1 MSIYNGILNL
11 TNWTGNVIMPV
22 VAGLFIVMA
31 VVNFSRGREYSHQ
44 MYAALLCL
52 LVSGLLRAMETFA
65 GQRAWNDPDVYEVAI
80 RTFVDWAA
88 NVLLPV
94 YAALQVAAGA
104 LDMTANI
111 RFHHSAG
118 WMRHFAA
125 AAMCLLVS
133 GALRLGEF
141 FVIRGTAGIT

>member
-1 MSIYNGILNL
+1 MSVYNGILNL
-11 TNWTGNVIMPV
+11 TSWTGNVIMPLM
-22 VAGLFIVMA
+22 AGLFIVVA
-31 VVNFSRGREYSHQ
+31 VLNFSRGRESSRP

-65 GQRAWNDPDVYEVAI
+65 GQRAWNDPDAYGVAI
-80 RTFVDWAA
+80 RTFVDWTA

-104 LDMTANI
+104 LDMMANV
-111 RFHHSAG
+111 RFHFSAA

-125 AAMCLLVS
+125 AGLCLLVS
-133 GALRLGEF
+133 GLLRLGEF
-141 FVIRGTAGIT
+141 FVIHGAGGIP

>member
-1 MSIYNGILNL
+1 MSVYNGILNL

-22 VAGLFIVMA
+22 VAGLFIVIA

-65 GQRAWNDPDVYEVAI
+65 GQRAWNDPNVYEVAI
-80 RTFVDWAA
+80 RTFVDWTA

>member
-1 MSIYNGILNL
+1 VSIYNGLLNL

-22 VAGLFIVMA
+22 IAGLFIVVA
-31 VVNFSRGREYSHQ
+31 IVNFSRGREYSHQ
-44 MYAALLCL
+44 MYGALLCL

-65 GQRAWNDPDVYEVAI
+65 GQRAWNDPDVYAVAI
-80 RTFVDWAA
+80 RTFVNWTA

-104 LDMTANI
+104 LDMTTNV

-125 AAMCLLVS
+125 AGLCLLVS
-133 GALRLGEF
+133 GLLRLGEF
-141 FVIRGTAGIT
+141 FVIHGTAGIP